1 MNEALIKEIF
11 SDEAFLKSLAEMETA
26 EEVQAALKEKG
37 LDLSID
43 DILKIQKTLT
53 SQENGELSEDEM
65 ENVAGGFAIT
75 AGIVSAIAGV
85 IGATASGGTFV
96 HTFTR
101 GRW

>member
-11 SDEAFLKSLAEMETA
+11 SDEAFLKSLSEMENA

-75 AGIVSAIAGV
+75 AGIVSAIGGV
-85 IGATASGGTFV
+85 IGATGSGGTFV

>member
-11 SDEAFLKSLAEMETA
+11 SDEAFLKSLSEMETA

-75 AGIVSAIAGV
+75 AGIVSAIAGG

>member
-1 MNEALIKEIF
+1 
-11 SDEAFLKSLAEMETA
+11 META

-85 IGATASGGTFV
+85 IGATVPLYIPLQEEGGNHERSVNQRYF
-96 HTFTR
+96 F
-101 GRW
+101 

>member
-11 SDEAFLKSLAEMETA
+11 SDEAFLKSLSEMETA

-65 ENVAGGFAIT
+65 ENVAGGFAI
-75 AGIVSAIAGV
+75 SATVMAILGV
-85 IGATASGGTFV
+85 CGATASVGGFV
-96 HTFTR
+96 NTVTNR
-101 GRW
+101 RW

>member
-1 MNEALIKEIF
+1 MNEALINEIF
-11 SDEAFLKSLAEMETA
+11 SDEAFLKSLSEMETA

-75 AGIVSAIAGV
+75 AGIVSAIDVYKRQV
-85 IGATASGGTFV
+85 INIPS
-96 HTFTR
+96 
-101 GRW
+101 